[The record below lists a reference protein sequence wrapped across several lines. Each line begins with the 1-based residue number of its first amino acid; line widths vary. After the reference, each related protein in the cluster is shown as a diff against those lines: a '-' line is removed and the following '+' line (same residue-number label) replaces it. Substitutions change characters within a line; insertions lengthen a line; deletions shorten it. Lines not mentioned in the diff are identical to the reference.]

1 MLPVSHS
8 LLKAGAGGLVH
19 MVIAET
25 GVDRQAVEVVVN
37 VELPMVH
44 VVSQERHLDGE
55 VQAI

>member
-1 MLPVSHS
+1 
-8 LLKAGAGGLVH
+8 

-55 VQAI
+55 VQAL